1 LGREFIRSI
10 PVEAGVPSPFEILGV
25 DADADETAVVRA
37 YRRRVKEVHPDQ
49 GGSASEFQVVR
60 EAYEQILAGDAD
72 PSSLGDATGG
82 AADIA
87 SDPTGPESTVDGTG
101 DRATRASSRV
111 EYVDHTVLDDY
122 GWSVED
128 DDLFE
133 KAAAA
138 DLDAAV
144 YGRMDVE
151 PGESLLDAAEERGFA
166 WPFSC
171 RGGACA
177 NCAVLVLE
185 GELLQPVDHILSP
198 DHLDQDIR
206 LSCNGVPL
214 TDELRVV
221 FNVKELPELESLRL
235 PPGPFKL
242 AHGD

>member
-1 LGREFIRSI
+1 MS
-10 PVEAGVPSPFEILGV
+10 SSFEILGV
-25 DADADETAVVRA
+25 DADADETEVVRA

-49 GGSASEFQVVR
+49 GGSASEFQAVR
-60 EAYEQILAGDAD
+60 EAYERILSGDTE
-72 PSSLGDATGG
+72 PSSLGDATDS
-82 AADIA
+82 AASAATD
-87 SDPTGPESTVDGTG
+87 SPGPGSTVEGG
-101 DRATRASSRV
+101 SDRATRASSRV
-111 EYVDHTVLDDY
+111 EYVDHTVLDDH

-133 KAAAA
+133 KAADA

-144 YGRMDVE
+144 YGRMVVE

-185 GELLQPVDHILSP
+185 GDLLQPVDHILSP

-221 FNVKELPELESLRL
+221 FNVKGLPELESLQL
-235 PPGPFKL
+235 PPDPFEL